1 MKKREKNNIATR
13 FTVNV
18 ILVDK
23 DKECSLYL
31 PQRQQQ
37 KRKDWSWSL
46 GSGHPPECE
55 MDRIL
60 SNREH
65 FASHR
70 LQNGTEMIKHWSR
83 VTSPNG
89 VASPY
94 CRTKKEAKNERH
106 IKELPWHIPARMP
119 SLLDH
124 FLLTGSA
131 PLLRGVV
138 GLQDHP
144 LLIQLARCLCV

>member
-1 MKKREKNNIATR
+1 MNKREKNNIATR

-46 GSGHPPECE
+46 ATWMWNGSHSQQPRALCQPPAPERGWNDQLLDE
-55 MDRIL
+55 SNFTKWSRL
-60 SNREH
+60 SL
-65 FASHR
+65 
-70 LQNGTEMIKHWSR
+70 LQNEG
-83 VTSPNG
+83 
-89 VASPY
+89 
-94 CRTKKEAKNERH
+94 KEAKIQWH
-106 IKELPWHIPARMP
+106 VVVELPWHIPARM
-119 SLLDH
+119 SSFLEH
-124 FLLTGSA
+124 FLFTGSA

-144 LLIQLARCLCV
+144 LLIQPARCLCV

>member
-1 MKKREKNNIATR
+1 MNKREKNNIATW

-37 KRKDWSWSL
+37 KIKHIYRDL
-46 GSGHPPECE
+46 RAPECE

-70 LQNGTEMIKHWSR
+70 LQNGTEMTNCWMR
-83 VTSPNG
+83 ATLPNG

-94 CRTKKEAKNERH
+94 CRMKERKP
-106 IKELPWHIPARMP
+106 KFSDM
-119 SLLDH
+119 
-124 FLLTGSA
+124 
-131 PLLRGVV
+131 
-138 GLQDHP
+138 
-144 LLIQLARCLCV
+144 